1 MAREDY
7 PLYVHWSTSLDNIL
21 QRAECFPR
29 NARFTLAS
37 RMVDTGL
44 DVMESIV
51 GAIYTSD
58 RIPLLE
64 QINGKLEWLRVLV
77 GIAYRRRYMS
87 TKQYETMARDIDT
100 TGRMVGGWIKRIK
113 AAACTAADA

>member
-44 DVMESIV
+44 DVME
-51 GAIYTSD
+51 
-58 RIPLLE
+58 
-64 QINGKLEWLRVLV
+64 LR
-77 GIAYRRRYMS
+77 
-87 TKQYETMARDIDT
+87 
-100 TGRMVGGWIKRIK
+100 
-113 AAACTAADA
+113 